1 MFITR
6 TSILKTVQDSGVQF
20 DNLIRRTGTRAVSL
34 RQVDESSAKGRRD
47 ADGAVSN
54 EGSVKLRR
62 SEQHWKFRGGCEGVR
77 RARNVAVSA
86 VRFSGRPQGAAAVR
100 SQLHQPARHHR
111 TLIDAATFRVGV
123 LDYFVR
129 RNFSISWN
137 TATEILIK
145 D

>member
-62 SEQHWKFRGGCEGVR
+62 SEQ
-77 RARNVAVSA
+77 
-86 VRFSGRPQGAAAVR
+86 Q
-100 SQLHQPARHHR
+100 
-111 TLIDAATFRVGV
+111 
-123 LDYFVR
+123 
-129 RNFSISWN
+129 
-137 TATEILIK
+137 
-145 D
+145 